1 MTQAAG
7 RKDRPISVA
16 QGDLGRLPTWVP
28 PLPRCLAPGGCAAS
42 SDKGFCRPVCQG
54 SHRPAGPCGPQKGP
68 SGTRAA
74 LWPVQGRGGVAR
86 PWKVQAAESE
96 KLSAYLRPR
105 PRGSGSGR
113 GWGSC
118 SSGFWRVKLRGLR
131 SESQP
136 GPSCRPPRGPGKNP
150 TSFLLQTWQAE
161 TQTLCWGLVSLTV
174 PRELMTL

>member
-16 QGDLGRLPTWVP
+16 QGDLGRLPTWVS

-54 SHRPAGPCGPQKGP
+54 SHRPDGPCRPQKGP

-96 KLSAYLRPR
+96 KLGAYLRPR

-118 SSGFWRVKLRGLR
+118 SSGFRKGEAEGSQVREPAWPLLPAPSPGQAKTLPASR
-131 SESQP
+131 SK
-136 GPSCRPPRGPGKNP
+136 PGKRRHRP
-150 TSFLLQTWQAE
+150 SA
-161 TQTLCWGLVSLTV
+161 GD
-174 PRELMTL
+174 